1 MTSNLN
7 AAAEKRNLKTHP
19 VRTGPTRTG
28 WMVYTPCEQHY
39 TTIHED
45 RLNAM
50 TAEQVEQFVHLFSL
64 QVIEEQYA

>member
-1 MTSNLN
+1 MTNELI
-7 AAAEKRNLKTHP
+7 AAAEKRNLRTHQI
-19 VRTGPTRTG
+19 RTSRTRTG

-50 TAEQVEQFVHLFSL
+50 TAEQVERFVHLFSL
-64 QVIEEQYA
+64 QVVEDMYS